1 MRYVVAIAE
10 ELHFTRAAQ
19 KLGIGQPPLS
29 QQVKLLE
36 EELGVLLFHRL
47 SRGVELTEA
56 GRAFLPFARS
66 ALAAAEQAGDSDAIR
81 PGIPI

>member
-1 MRYVVAIAE
+1 MRYAVAIAE

-56 GRAFLPFARS
+56 GRAFLPFGR
-66 ALAAAEQAGDSDAIR
+66 
-81 PGIPI
+81 